1 MELFDLKGKVA
12 IVTGAGAGMGRE
24 TSILFA
30 KEGAR
35 VALFDINEE
44 DGLNV
49 IEEIRAI
56 GGIAKFWKVDV
67 SNEENVKQAINEVK
81 QDCGKI
87 DILINNAGI
96 VGVDKKTHE
105 LSNDE
110 WDQVFNVDVKGVFYC
125 SKYVI
130 PHMLENKGGSIVNL
144 SSIYGTL
151 GSHELTPYHA
161 AKGAVYAMT
170 KQDAISYAKD
180 NIRVNSIH
188 PGTIMTPLVKELG
201 SRMEGGLPA
210 YEKLMGEKHP
220 IGHAGEPIDVA
231 YGCLY
236 LASDE
241 SKFVTGEDL
250 YIDGGYSAQ

>member
-1 MELFDLKGKVA
+1 MDRLKGKVA

-30 KEGAR
+30 KEGCA
-35 VALFDINEE
+35 VAVFEINETNGQE
-44 DGLNV
+44 TVNQIVNL
-49 IEEIRAI
+49 

-67 SNEENVKQAINEVK
+67 SNEENVKTAVEEVK
-81 QDCGKI
+81 NTFGKI

-96 VGVDKKTHE
+96 TGVDKKTHE
-105 LSNDE
+105 LTVEE
-110 WDQVFNVDVKGVFYC
+110 WDQVFNVDVKGVFFC
-125 SKYVI
+125 TKYVV
-130 PHMLENKGGSIVNL
+130 PYMMENGKGSIVNL

-161 AKGAVYAMT
+161 AKGAVFAMT
-170 KQDAISYAKD
+170 KQDALNYAKN

-201 SRMEGGLPA
+201 SRMEGGLEA
-210 YEKLMGEKHP
+210 YNKLMSEKHP
-220 IGHAGEPIDVA
+220 IGHAGEPIDVS

-241 SKFVTGEDL
+241 SKFVTGAAL
-250 YIDGGYSAQ
+250 YIDGGYSAM

>member
-1 MELFDLKGKVA
+1 MDRLKGKVA

-35 VALFDINEE
+35 VALFDINEQ
-44 DGLNV
+44 DGLST
-49 IEEIRAI
+49 IEEIRKI

-67 SNEENVKQAINEVK
+67 SNEESVKQAIAEVK
-81 QDCGKI
+81 HDCGKI

-105 LSNDE
+105 LTEEE

-125 SKYVI
+125 SKHVI
-130 PHMLENKGGSIVNL
+130 PHMLENKAGSIVNL

-170 KQDAISYAKD
+170 KQDAITYAKD